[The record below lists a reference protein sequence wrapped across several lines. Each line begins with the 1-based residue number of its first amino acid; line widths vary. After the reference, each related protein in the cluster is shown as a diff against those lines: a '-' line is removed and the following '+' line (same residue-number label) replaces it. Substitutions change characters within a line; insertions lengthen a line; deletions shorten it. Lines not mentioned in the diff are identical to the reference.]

1 MKQVAPQFAIGL
13 EIMTE
18 LKARKRLV
26 TIIAPKLMAHA
37 AGSVIARA
45 DDGNVTAA
53 DGNAAHEADVLRTA
67 DDADADDVACS
78 PLLPL
83 LVLLV

>member
-1 MKQVAPQFAIGL
+1 
-13 EIMTE
+13 MTE

-26 TIIAPKLMAHA
+26 AIIAPKLMANA

-53 DGNAAHEADVLRTA
+53 DGNSAHKADVLRTA
-67 DDADADDVACS
+67 DDADGDDVACS